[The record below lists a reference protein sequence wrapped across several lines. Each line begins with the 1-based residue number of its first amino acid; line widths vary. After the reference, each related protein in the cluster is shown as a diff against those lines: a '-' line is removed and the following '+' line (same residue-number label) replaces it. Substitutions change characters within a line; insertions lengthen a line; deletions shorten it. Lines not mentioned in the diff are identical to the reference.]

1 MVVFLDCPCNSNC
14 PNGCD
19 GCSNPICACGE
30 NPTAQNQDN
39 LDNCI
44 RGNSLELGHC
54 YQYCNG
60 NAQCG
65 TSCWEVFKTEY
76 ESCPCQVSSKM
87 TFGDPKD
94 PFFRLIA
101 MLAAHAMHINVNRI
115 KSLCWF

>member
-1 MVVFLDCPCNSNC
+1 MVAMVVQIRSVLVEKNY
-14 PNGCD
+14 
-19 GCSNPICACGE
+19 
-30 NPTAQNQDN
+30 PTAQNQDN